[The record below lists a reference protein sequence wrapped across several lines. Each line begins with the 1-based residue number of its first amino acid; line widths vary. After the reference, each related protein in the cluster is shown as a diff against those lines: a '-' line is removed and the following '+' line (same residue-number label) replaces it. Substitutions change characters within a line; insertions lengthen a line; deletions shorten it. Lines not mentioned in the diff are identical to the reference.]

1 MVIGR
6 QQGLKEPRGV
16 FKQNDRIGLIKK
28 DLVTL
33 CKINGLWKEQ
43 PRKSMRKQEMM
54 SQHVL
59 VMISMNQMLLN
70 MKTNRT
76 SGNGEEEVKDISRF
90 GAFMEDRI
98 MKQNKHKR
106 GGIVCC

>member
-43 PRKSMRKQEMM
+43 LRKSMRKQEMM
-54 SQHVL
+54 S
-59 VMISMNQMLLN
+59 
-70 MKTNRT
+70 
-76 SGNGEEEVKDISRF
+76 
-90 GAFMEDRI
+90 
-98 MKQNKHKR
+98 
-106 GGIVCC
+106 